1 MLNVSTHFTLAFL
14 ISEILSFVKLT
25 RKALFWFH
33 ILVEKNQKIL
43 ELTYLIFCLNRSM
56 PPFDSAQDLSYVGAI
71 GVNIFTAT
79 LLIPFS
85 YMYNET
91 LQWKIRTNAE

>member
-33 ILVEKNQKIL
+33 ILVEKNQNNFRINLFDIL
-43 ELTYLIFCLNRSM
+43 FESL
-56 PPFDSAQDLSYVGAI
+56 D
-71 GVNIFTAT
+71 AT
-79 LLIPFS
+79 I
-85 YMYNET
+85 
-91 LQWKIRTNAE
+91 